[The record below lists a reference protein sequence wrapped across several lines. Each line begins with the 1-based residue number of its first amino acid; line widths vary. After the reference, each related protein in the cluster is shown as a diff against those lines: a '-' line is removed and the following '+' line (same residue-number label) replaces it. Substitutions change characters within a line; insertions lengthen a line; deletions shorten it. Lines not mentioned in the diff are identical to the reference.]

1 MGSDWLHADE
11 HDTSEDESDDNLSDD
26 KSKITSN
33 AFSTTIKQNPIAP
46 DAEIP

>member
-11 HDTSEDESDDNLSDD
+11 HDTSEDESGDNLPDD
-26 KSKITSN
+26 KPIITSN
-33 AFSTTIKQNPIAP
+33 VFSTATNQNPIAP